1 MKTTAI
7 HLKNRL
13 LPVLVIVLAI
23 TQVIDPSKTWKILL
37 VGLGGLWLVSY
48 LIARNLAAHLSLVRE
63 MRFGWMQ
70 VGDVLEERFTLKNDG
85 WLPAAW
91 VEIED
96 RSTLPGYNASLATG
110 VDRSTSTRW
119 RRNGAC
125 SQRGLYFLGDTLL
138 HTGDPFG
145 IYAVTINHLART
157 SLLVMPPVVPL
168 PELEIFPGGYSGEGR
183 AAPHAPENTLD
194 ASSVRKYV
202 SGDSLRLMHWKTTA
216 RLGYPYVRLFD
227 GAPASDW
234 WILLDL
240 QDEVQVG
247 SGENSTEE
255 HGIILTASLSDRGL
269 RAHRGVGLVV
279 NGQVLDR
286 LPPRT
291 GTGQNWDIL
300 RTLALASR
308 GTTSLGAV
316 LEHIRPNLGYNATL
330 IIITPTNK
338 VEWLNAIP
346 LLRRRGISSTVF
358 LLDPQTFGGQ
368 KSNAP
373 LVSELTRMGISHNS
387 IPRELLD
394 RPEAHPGTRG
404 QWEWRI
410 SLTGRAIPVREPGDY
425 TWRRLSE

>member
-1 MKTTAI
+1 MKTSTLQ
-7 HLKNRL
+7 LKNRL
-13 LPVLVIVLAI
+13 LPVLVVVLAI
-23 TQVIDPSKTWKILL
+23 MQVIDPSKIWTTML
-37 VGLGGLWLVSY
+37 VGLGGLWLISY
-48 LIARNLAAHLSLVRE
+48 LIARSLAKHLSLIRE
-63 MRFGWMQ
+63 MRFGWVQ

-85 WLPAAW
+85 WLPTAW

-110 VDRSTSTRW
+110 VASSTSTNW
-119 RRNGAC
+119 RKKGTC

-145 IYAVTINHLART
+145 TYAVTITHPARA
-157 SLLVMPPVVPL
+157 SILVMPPVVPL
-168 PELEIFPGGYSGEGR
+168 PELEISPGGYSGEGR

-194 ASSVRKYV
+194 VSSVRKYV
-202 SGDSLRLMHWKTTA
+202 SGDSMRLMHWKTTA

-240 QDEVQVG
+240 QDSVQVG

-269 RAHRGVGLVV
+269 RAHHGVGLVV
-279 NGQVLDR
+279 NGRVLDR

-291 GTGQNWDIL
+291 GTGQSWEIL
-300 RTLALASR
+300 RTLALASC
-308 GTTSLGAV
+308 GTISLGQV
-316 LEHIRPNLGYNATL
+316 LEHIRPNLGFNATL
-330 IIITPTNK
+330 IIITSTTQTD
-338 VEWLNAIP
+338 WLHTVP
-346 LLRRRGISSTVF
+346 LLRRRGIAPTVF
-358 LLDPQTFGGQ
+358 LLDSQTFGGQ
-368 KSNAP
+368 KSNVP
-373 LVSELTRMGISHNS
+373 LLSELTRMGISHHN
-387 IPRELLD
+387 IPREVLD

-410 SLTGRAIPVREPGDY
+410 SPTGRAIPVRTPGDY